1 MSCQQPGYL
10 IHGRSLQDEDGDG
23 DGAHAGG
30 DLDALDLLLTSVD
43 CVAKVSGPPCT
54 RGLESL
60 TDTSRL
66 DTLREVAYARFA

>member
-1 MSCQQPGYL
+1 MSCQLQPGYL

-30 DLDALDLLLTSVD
+30 DLDALDLLLISVD

-54 RGLESL
+54 RGLESFNGHL
-60 TDTSRL
+60 ATGHPTSR
-66 DTLREVAYARFA
+66 FA